1 MPSYQISFKF
11 YSSSDSL
18 KCSFWGCLNVGQCQV
33 FFLMCKRKVEKEEMM
48 PKSEIGKLRGAHA
61 IDSRRTRKCHTAHRK
76 IIANCS
82 CSHGITLCTMG
93 SQPVL
98 FSLLPGL
105 AGVWH
110 IHTYRRFCWHKL
122 TLSAW
127 RIYCEQAWLTRGH
140 AETPPP
146 GFIITP
152 ASRCRKI
159 DFQFFDGARLRTL
172 LNAFM
177 QCNTQQ
183 VIPFGMTENVW
194 SHRVGWCD
202 QWT

>member
-1 MPSYQISFKF
+1 
-11 YSSSDSL
+11 
-18 KCSFWGCLNVGQCQV
+18 
-33 FFLMCKRKVEKEEMM
+33 
-48 PKSEIGKLRGAHA
+48 
-61 IDSRRTRKCHTAHRK
+61 
-76 IIANCS
+76 
-82 CSHGITLCTMG
+82 MG

-110 IHTYRRFCWHKL
+110 IHTYRHFCWRKL

-183 VIPFGMTENVW
+183 VIPFGKCLESPCRVVW
-194 SHRVGWCD
+194 SMNIAICAPLVIKVQASLLRSSHDPSDCIANTRWRWSIFIYSPSYLTELLSVYSIDLLIMLWIYIRQNAYLHSPRSD
-202 QWT
+202 LPLIFHISV